1 MAMPEDRPTT
11 GDALSASGLG
21 RRQFLQ
27 GAAAGGLLLGAG
39 GALAACGSSGS
50 SSSPQTSAAAATGKP
65 VHGGTLKVA
74 IAGGSTSDTMDPNNA
89 YNTPD
94 WVRVPTVYEQLANIN
109 AK

>member
-1 MAMPEDRPTT
+1 MPEDRPTT
-11 GDALSASGLG
+11 GDAFPASRLG

-27 GAAAGGLLLGAG
+27 AAAAGGLLLGAG
-39 GALAACGSSGS
+39 GSLAACGSSGS
-50 SSSPQTSAAAATGKP
+50 SSSPQTSAAAAGKP

-94 WVRVPTVYEQLANIN
+94 WVREIGRAHV
-109 AK
+109 